1 MGSQGIF
8 SLTPKWGPNVP
19 SSEPTM
25 HGADKEKGETGQRS
39 AEHTKEGLDS
49 CWCFYFFLF
58 FIFIFARGKEKDEGQ
73 EDRMYLARKS
83 LEM

>member
-1 MGSQGIF
+1 MNILINSQVGTERPF
-8 SLTPKWGPNVP
+8 SD
-19 SSEPTM
+19 PTM
-25 HGADKEKGETGQRS
+25 HGADKEKGETGQCS

-49 CWCFYFFLF
+49 CWCFYL
-58 FIFIFARGKEKDEGQ
+58 FIFFARGKEKNEGQ